1 MTIAACRKGQESN
14 PAYADLNRVIIAGIR
29 AGVGLTSI
37 AVKCKAVGVLC
48 AEPQSN
54 TPTVHGLFAK
64 DDLPKLRDGF
74 GGKGKT
80 VDVGW
85 GIPWV
90 RRAASYIL
98 SPDPFS
104 LFRGE
109 NPTAAAAGF
118 HHPGHNSGFGR
129 VEGAVQAFDT
139 RDFCE
144 IHGAHDLATLN
155 HRLRLSRMV
164 RAAANAQATRPGA
177 GKAIYRE
184 KKCRRGTCVLRNLQS
199 GHAVSHVVTN
209 SVETQNV
216 LPSAPP
222 SIH

>member
-1 MTIAACRKGQESN
+1 MW
-14 PAYADLNRVIIAGIR
+14 
-29 AGVGLTSI
+29 VG
-37 AVKCKAVGVLC
+37 
-48 AEPQSN
+48 EF
-54 TPTVHGLFAK
+54 HG
-64 DDLPKLRDGF
+64 
-74 GGKGKT
+74 
-80 VDVGW
+80 
-85 GIPWV
+85 
-90 RRAASYIL
+90 
-98 SPDPFS
+98 PDPFS

-199 GHAVSHVVTN
+199 GHAVSHVPRRQSTRTITLGADHCRMCWTLGLRTCRLTN
-209 SVETQNV
+209 HCDRKDCDVRRHSPLT
-216 LPSAPP
+216 
-222 SIH
+222 